1 MNQTTDIDAAL
12 RFVIGRIEDE
22 AMLSGRP
29 LDEDERLLLNNL
41 PRTPTTPEI
50 SNYNPEFS
58 TQVRLRDA
66 TYERLCALA
75 KAARGKDVALNPTL
89 LDWDFVFS
97 VAKLHNHPVCWLL
110 QWAGVKQRRPWW
122 DRWLLVGAAVL
133 FVAITMPLFF
143 LVVDKPPAIWGWI
156 VVGGGYIFAML
167 CMYFASRRIERKQLE
182 RNIER
187 FRNAGDFDESVA
199 R

>member
-66 TYERLCALA
+66 TMKDSARWRRRLAA
-75 KAARGKDVALNPTL
+75 KMSL
-89 LDWDFVFS
+89 
-97 VAKLHNHPVCWLL
+97 
-110 QWAGVKQRRPWW
+110 
-122 DRWLLVGAAVL
+122 
-133 FVAITMPLFF
+133 
-143 LVVDKPPAIWGWI
+143 
-156 VVGGGYIFAML
+156 
-167 CMYFASRRIERKQLE
+167 
-182 RNIER
+182 
-187 FRNAGDFDESVA
+187 
-199 R
+199 